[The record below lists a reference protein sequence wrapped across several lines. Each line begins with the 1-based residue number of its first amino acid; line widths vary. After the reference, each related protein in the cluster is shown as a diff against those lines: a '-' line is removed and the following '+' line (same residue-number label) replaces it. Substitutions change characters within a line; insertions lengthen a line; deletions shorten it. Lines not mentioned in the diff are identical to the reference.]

1 MPIAL
6 TLALFL
12 MAIRVSPEPAQPA
25 PATTLP
31 RFRLTLLQVPAGIE
45 QSTAVAI
52 NERGQIAG
60 LVLPPWEAQP
70 FYFTAFW
77 SDAQAL
83 AEIATGP
90 GTDFATPSDVGPS
103 GLVLGNGFIDGFGGG
118 GVPFTW
124 IAGEDIEPLA
134 DVGDITA
141 VFVCG
146 INDRG
151 VLVGEAVFPE
161 LLSARPTR
169 WDHGVPQALRLV
181 PGDHS
186 GNAFAISDSGHIVG
200 RSGELAARWLGTEV
214 QRLEFPNA
222 ADSIAVDVND
232 RGFAVGDAFVGSSGG
247 FQAVLWRGTEGVALP
262 TLGGGLS
269 RAYAINDRDWIAG
282 TSEAFPPIATSLDD
296 LRATLWIH
304 EQAYD
309 LNELT
314 VDLPAGVVLTAA
326 WDLNDTGQI
335 VGRAIVDDLPRAFLL
350 DRVDL

>member
-6 TLALFL
+6 TLALLL
-12 MAIRVSPEPAQPA
+12 MAVRVSPEPAQPA
-25 PATTLP
+25 PATALP
-31 RFRLTLLQVPAGIE
+31 RFRLTLLQVPARIE

-60 LVLPPWEAQP
+60 LVLPDWDAQP
-70 FYFTAFW
+70 FTFTAYW
-77 SDAQAL
+77 SDAQAQ

-90 GTDFATPSDVGPS
+90 GTEFSFPSDVGPS
-103 GLVLGNGFIDGFGGG
+103 GLVLGNGFIEGIGAG

-124 IAGEDIEPLA
+124 VAGEDIEPLA

-141 VFVCG
+141 EYVSG

-151 VLVGEAVFPE
+151 VLVGTAGFPE

-169 WDHGVPQALRLV
+169 WDHGVPQALRLL

-186 GNAFAISDSGHIVG
+186 GSANAISDSGHIVG
-200 RSGELAARWLGTEV
+200 RSGDLAARWLGTEV
-214 QRLEFPNA
+214 QRLEFPGA
-222 ADSIAVDVND
+222 SDSYALDVND
-232 RGFAVGDAFVGSSGG
+232 RGFAVGNVFATASGG
-247 FQAVLWRGTEGVALP
+247 DQAVLWRGTEGVALP

-282 TSEAFPPIATSLDD
+282 SSEPFPPIATSWDD
-296 LRATLWIH
+296 LRATLWIQ

-326 WDLNDTGQI
+326 WDLNDAGQI

-350 DRVDL
+350 DLVGH